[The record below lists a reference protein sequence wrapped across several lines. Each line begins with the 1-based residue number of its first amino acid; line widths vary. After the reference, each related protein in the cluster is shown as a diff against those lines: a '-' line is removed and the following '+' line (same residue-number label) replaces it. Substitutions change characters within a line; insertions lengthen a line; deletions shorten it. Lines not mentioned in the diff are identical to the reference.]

1 MSRADTWMPL
11 YVGDYL
17 ADTMHLSAEE
27 HGAYLLLL
35 MHSWRTGALPD
46 DDKTL
51 AAIARVSLKVW
62 RAGLG
67 GTIRAFFSPSERG
80 LVQLRL
86 ERERERAGANTQKR
100 RAAGAAG
107 AAAKWSGKDEGDAR
121 RTRAERL
128 AQARAKGR
136 HTPAQW
142 AAMVDF
148 CGNRC
153 VRCGDTNG
161 PIVRD
166 HITPIYQGGS
176 DGIENLQPL
185 CISCNAAKGPEA
197 IDHRPDGWQHLQE
210 MPGERLA
217 NARQTPGPSPSPS
230 PSPSRDISLRSIS
243 PRAPHGTPSAFDA
256 WWAEYPRKVGKDV
269 AAKAYAA
276 AVKRGA
282 SDGDLLVA
290 LRRQAWPADPQFIPH
305 PSTWLNQGR
314 WQDDPEAAAPA
325 PVPAQKPSSLDW
337 METDPLFAR
346 TR

>member
-230 PSPSRDISLRSIS
+230 PSPPEKKDS
-243 PRAPHGTPSAFDA
+243 PPPS
-256 WWAEYPRKVGKDV
+256 EV
-269 AAKAYAA
+269 
-276 AVKRGA
+276 
-282 SDGDLLVA
+282 
-290 LRRQAWPADPQFIPH
+290 
-305 PSTWLNQGR
+305 
-314 WQDDPEAAAPA
+314 APA
-325 PVPAQKPSSLDW
+325 PRRAARLPDGWVPFPSDEAFARDLGLDVERVTETFRDYWRALPGQRGVKLDW
-337 METDPLFAR
+337 SATWRNWCRRDAERPPARGSAQEVSRTAWADTDPLFAR
-346 TR
+346 NR